1 MVTVHLKY
9 TDVGT
14 IEIPLNSPKSL
25 NSILE
30 ECTKRTGIEF
40 GGVIAVCNGKV
51 IQPTDSV
58 EDGDIVR
65 VFPAL
70 SGG

>member
-14 IEIPLNSPKSL
+14 VEIPLNSPKIL
-25 NSILE
+25 NLILE
-30 ECTKRTGIEF
+30 ECTKMTGIEF

-58 EDGDIVR
+58 KDGDIVK

>member
-9 TDVGT
+9 TGVGT

-30 ECTKRTGIEF
+30 ECTKLTGIEF
-40 GGVIAVCNGKV
+40 GGVIAVCNDKV

-58 EDGDIVR
+58 EDGDIVK

>member
-9 TDVGT
+9 TEVGV
-14 IEIPLNSPKSL
+14 IEIPLSSPRRLS
-25 NSILE
+25 SILD
-30 ECTKRTGIEF
+30 ECTKLTGVEF
-40 GGVIAVCNGKV
+40 GGVIAVCNNKV
-51 IQPTDSV
+51 IQPVDSV
-58 EDGDIVR
+58 KDGDIVK

>member
-9 TDVGT
+9 TEIGAV
-14 IEIPLNSPKSL
+14 EIPLNCPKSL
-25 NSILE
+25 NSILK
-30 ECTKRTGIEF
+30 ECTKMTGIAF

-51 IQPTDSV
+51 IQPTDFV
-58 EDGDIVR
+58 EDGDTIK